1 MLWWIHHYLSP
12 LPPSPPCLEQRD
24 KFAQLTTSVS
34 LEHLDFAPDPSGK
47 WRALKWREG
56 VKPSRR
62 SRAADNRPAQTN
74 RRPPP
79 GLNGRWRALLPGRRS
94 LGQGHEGPH
103 NILHISFTTF
113 VFLFISLERY
123 SMQHK
128 CQPIHV
134 AFDLW
139 VRGKEGPRKKSKRSP
154 QIKCFWLS
162 LKSRKSHQTQCKRLC
177 KILWIRISIIY

>member
-1 MLWWIHHYLSP
+1 MAGDLKANYALVDSSIFVTIAS
-12 LPPSPPCLEQRD
+12 PPSPPCLKQRD
-24 KFAQLTTSVS
+24 KFAQLTTSIS
-34 LEHLDFAPDPSGK
+34 SEHLDFAPDPSGK

-128 CQPIHV
+128 CQPSHV
-134 AFDLW
+134 SYDLW
-139 VRGKEGPRKKSKRSP
+139 VRGKKGPARNQGGPHK
-154 QIKCFWLS
+154 
-162 LKSRKSHQTQCKRLC
+162 
-177 KILWIRISIIY
+177 

>member
-1 MLWWIHHYLSP
+1 MSNGRRLESQLCFGGFINICHHCLPSP
-12 LPPSPPCLEQRD
+12 LCNTESVSSMSQERD

-34 LEHLDFAPDPSGK
+34 SEHLDFAPDPSGK

-128 CQPIHV
+128 CQPSHV
-134 AFDLW
+134 SNDLW
-139 VRGKEGPRKKSKRSP
+139 VRGKKGPARNQGGPHK
-154 QIKCFWLS
+154 
-162 LKSRKSHQTQCKRLC
+162 
-177 KILWIRISIIY
+177 